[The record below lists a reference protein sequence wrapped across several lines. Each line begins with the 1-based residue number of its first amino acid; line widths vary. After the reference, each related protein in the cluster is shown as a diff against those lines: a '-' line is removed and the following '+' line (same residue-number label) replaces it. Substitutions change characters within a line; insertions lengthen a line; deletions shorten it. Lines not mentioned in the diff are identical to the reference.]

1 MTKIILGKPYV
12 IVFSLKMCESVAK
25 NYCQVVL
32 SCWQHHYPGTFV
44 YWSWEMKYIYTLT
57 YPAPNKHSLFQLM
70 IIANIYSWQSICYHH
85 MTESSN
91 KIFSFWFQRIHKNKT
106 LTHINVYWAFGGVQ
120 KRSAVEISCY
130 SGPVYAA
137 LSCYGTANIVSDTH
151 CKHPITHIESNG
163 TSQYQNIALPG

>member
-1 MTKIILGKPYV
+1 MWICCQELLPGGSQLLAAPLSWYLCILILGDEV
-12 IVFSLKMCESVAK
+12 HIHF
-25 NYCQVVL
+25 NL
-32 SCWQHHYPGTFV
+32 SSSKQTQPLSTDDSCKHIF
-44 YWSWEMKYIYTLT
+44 LT
-57 YPAPNKHSLFQLM
+57 EYMLPS
-70 IIANIYSWQSICYHH
+70 YHH
-85 MTESSN
+85 MTENSN

-163 TSQYQNIALPG
+163 TSQYQNIALPGYEIEL